1 MFPHVERI
9 FKAEKN
15 KYLESVA
22 DVDSESALSRSNSN
36 PLAVFLYLQSPD
48 LPLMENCQEVV
59 VRVCSE
65 SYSFLRFWARRVVI
79 PSKKRTTFCQIL
91 VEVRRVV
98 DFQTRDDDVH
108 QFQG

>member
-1 MFPHVERI
+1 VERI
-9 FKAEKN
+9 FEVNKN

-22 DVDSESALSRSNSN
+22 DVDSESALSRSKSD

-79 PSKKRTTFCQIL
+79 QSKKRTTFCQIL
-91 VEVRRVV
+91 IKVRHFVEYWSKCVLSS
-98 DFQTRDDDVH
+98 TCKM
-108 QFQG
+108 

>member
-1 MFPHVERI
+1 MERK
-9 FKAEKN
+9 FEVNKN

-22 DVDSESALSRSNSN
+22 DIDSESALSRSNSD

-59 VRVCSE
+59 VCVCSE
-65 SYSFLRFWARRVVI
+65 SHSFLRFWARRVVI

-108 QFQG
+108 QLQG